1 MARRRLAAPLLLLA
15 FHCTAWLAP
24 DTPGPASRRKVLGG
38 AVVATVATAP
48 LAAGA
53 EQLKSSWPAKESSTA
68 WTWRFRHFR
77 QDGVQFLRFYED
89 QYDAERD
96 DTRRTPQF
104 IQAIQERVKSRPGL
118 TVLDIG
124 TGPFALFAL
133 VAARAGAKKVYAVE
147 GNPEAA
153 ERARNTIAEQED
165 VPEGVIEVIEGF
177 STAVTL
183 PEKVDLV
190 CAEVVGAFA
199 TQENI
204 VATMQDAQKRHM
216 KDANNPQNYIPSVIQ
231 TWTAPVSYALH
242 PVLAPP
248 KFEKLQGQ
256 PLTLNPR
263 DRTLE
268 LISDPQVLEEINF
281 AKPLPEGKQSKSL
294 SFKISRDRLRSNYD
308 AYYEALTTKEEVK
321 SEDAKP
327 LAIQT
332 TKSFSGMAIWPRLIL
347 DPEAK
352 ILVESRGPNGEHQKS
367 HWPTLL
373 SLMSPFPVPVEPEDT
388 LSITE
393 TSELSKDILVPVK
406 YSFQGTLNSAS
417 GASAE

>member
-1 MARRRLAAPLLLLA
+1 MLHVLVVESLRVPRLAAVNYVCMPIQSIHSVMLL
-15 FHCTAWLAP
+15 HVITP
-24 DTPGPASRRKVLGG
+24 YSVRDTFDCP
-38 AVVATVATAP
+38 
-48 LAAGA
+48 
-53 EQLKSSWPAKESSTA
+53 
-68 WTWRFRHFR
+68 
-77 QDGVQFLRFYED
+77 QDGVQFMRFYED

-104 IQAIQERVKSRPGL
+104 IQAIQERVKGREGL

-190 CAEVVGAFA
+190 CAEIVGAFA

-204 VATMQDAQKRHM
+204 CATISDAQKRHM
-216 KDANNPQNYIPSVIQ
+216 KDASNPENYIPSVVQ
-231 TWTAPVSYALH
+231 SWTAPVSYALH
-242 PVLAPP
+242 PVLSP

-294 SFKISRDRLRSNYD
+294 SFKVSRDRLRANYD

-321 SEDAKP
+321 AEDAKP
-327 LAIQT
+327 LATQT
-332 TKSFSGMAIWPRLIL
+332 TKSFSGIL
-347 DPEAK
+347 LLNFKSLRMFCSVGYLEIFGYTFAVY
-352 ILVESRGPNGEHQKS
+352 ILWN
-367 HWPTLL
+367 
-373 SLMSPFPVPVEPEDT
+373 
-388 LSITE
+388 
-393 TSELSKDILVPVK
+393 IL
-406 YSFQGTLNSAS
+406 Y
-417 GASAE
+417 

>member
-1 MARRRLAAPLLLLA
+1 MVFDELIEKIIPFCLLGLESGSHHSHPQVGSQNVEMDHEMDRR
-15 FHCTAWLAP
+15 FH
-24 DTPGPASRRKVLGG
+24 
-38 AVVATVATAP
+38 
-48 LAAGA
+48 
-53 EQLKSSWPAKESSTA
+53 
-68 WTWRFRHFR
+68 R

-417 GASAE
+417 DASAE